1 MISYFC
7 KMLFKD
13 IIGQTTAK
21 SNLIKQVRDN
31 RISHA
36 QLICGQEG
44 WGGLALALAYAQYI
58 GCENKKDNDS
68 CGTCSSCIKYN
79 KFAHP
84 DLHFVYPVATNKKV
98 SSAPVSEHY
107 IDEWRAFFSQQK
119 YFTLQQWFECIQIEN
134 KQGNISVNESQEII
148 KKLNLKSYEGNYK
161 IVIIWYPEKMNVAAA
176 NKLLKNLEEPS
187 DKTLFLLVAQNTD
200 ALLKTILSRTQL
212 IKLHRIAEQDLVQYL
227 TTVYSLSID
236 QSKKI
241 AQQCDGDMIKLVEM
255 LDQEK
260 AEDSNTDLFKNWMRL
275 CFKFKGGELV
285 NFAEEI
291 ASLGRE
297 KQKQFLNYAQYMI
310 RQCMLL
316 NYQTNSLLR
325 ISAEEA
331 DFIKNFAPF
340 IHEKNIL
347 QLTEELNTANFH
359 IERNANPKI
368 LFMDLSIKVNALL
381 SIKSQ

>member
-1 MISYFC
+1 
-7 KMLFKD
+7 MLFKD
-13 IIGQTTAK
+13 IIGQETAK
-21 SNLIKQVRDN
+21 LNLIKQVSDN

-58 GCENKKDNDS
+58 SCENKQSNDS
-68 CGTCSSCIKYN
+68 CGICPSCIKYN

-84 DLHFVYPVATNKKV
+84 DLHFVFPVATNKKIT
-98 SSAPVSEHY
+98 SNPISESY
-107 IDEWRAFFSQQK
+107 IDEWRMIFSQQK
-119 YFTLQQWFECIQIEN
+119 YFTLQQWFESIQIEN
-134 KQGNISVNESQEII
+134 KQGNISVLESHEII

-161 IVIIWYPEKMNVAAA
+161 IVIIWYPEKMNVSAA

-187 DKTLFLLVAQNTD
+187 DKTLFLLVSQNTD

-212 IKLHRIAEQDLVQYL
+212 IKLHRIAEPDIVGYL
-227 TTVYSLSID
+227 TNTHSLIID
-236 QSKKI
+236 EAERL
-241 AQQCDGDMIKLVEM
+241 AQQCDGDMIKLFEL

-260 AEDSNTDLFKNWMRL
+260 AEDINTNLFKNWMRL
-275 CFKFKGGELV
+275 CFKFKGGDIV

-297 KQKQFLNYAQYMI
+297 KQKQFLAYAQHMI
-310 RQCMLL
+310 RQCLLL

-325 ISAEEA
+325 ISTDEA

-347 QLTEELNTANFH
+347 QLTEEFNTANFH
-359 IERNANPKI
+359 VERNANPKI
-368 LFMDLSIKVNALL
+368 LFMDLSIKINTLL
-381 SIKSQ
+381 SIKL